1 MEESMYI
8 QGKFK
13 EANDDLS
20 DVFDIRRKVFVE
32 EQGVLEENE
41 FDEYD
46 KNAIFCIVYEPK
58 ASTYGSEQEELIS
71 VATGRLILLED
82 GRYKVGRIAV
92 LKEYRGRQ
100 YGDMVVKMLVNK
112 AFLSG
117 ATEVYISAQTRV
129 IEFYHKIGFQ
139 EYGEV
144 YMEDGIEHIAMV
156 LQKDKLCTSCGQ
168 HSK

>member
-1 MEESMYI
+1 MYI

-13 EANDDLS
+13 EANDDLT
-20 DVFDIRRKVFVE
+20 DVFEIRRKVFIE

-41 FDEYD
+41 FDDYD
-46 KNAIFCIVYEPK
+46 KSAIFCVVYEP
-58 ASTYGSEQEELIS
+58 SQSLDNSEKEELIS

-92 LKEYRGRQ
+92 LKEYRGKK

-112 AFLSG
+112 AFLAG
-117 ATEVYISAQTRV
+117 ATQIYISAQTRV
-129 IEFYHKIGFQ
+129 IDFYHKIGFQ

-156 LQKDKLCTSCGQ
+156 LEKGKLCTMCGHQ
-168 HSK
+168 SQ

>member
-1 MEESMYI
+1 MYI

-20 DVFDIRRKVFVE
+20 DVFEIRRKVFVE

-41 FDEYD
+41 FDDYD
-46 KNAIFCIVYEPK
+46 KSAIFCVVYEPK
-58 ASTYGSEQEELIS
+58 VNTNDSEKEELIS

-82 GRYKVGRIAV
+82 GRFKVGRIAV
-92 LKEYRGRQ
+92 LKEYRGKK

-117 ATEVYISAQTRV
+117 ATKVYISAQTRV
-129 IEFYHKIGFQ
+129 IDFYHKIGFQ

-144 YMEDGIEHIAMV
+144 YMEDEIEHIAMV
-156 LQKDKLCTSCGQ
+156 LEKDKLCTMCGHQ
-168 HSK
+168 SQ